1 LVGLLQY
8 IGPSLQLLIGVWL
21 FNEAFDGLKLA
32 GFALIWSG
40 LLVYSVDSLARGI
53 TLSAN

>member
-1 LVGLLQY
+1 VGLLQY